1 MQVEKEEPLLCK
13 SRYIIMMRGVGR
25 KGWKKEVVEDRRM
38 RWGKKM
44 EEVVGAGQ
52 NQQSM
57 AW

>member
-1 MQVEKEEPLLCK
+1 MQVEKEESLCK
-13 SRYIIMMRGVGR
+13 SRYIVMMRGVGR
-25 KGWKKEVVEDRRM
+25 KGWKKEVVENRRM

>member
-1 MQVEKEEPLLCK
+1 MQVKKEESLCK
-13 SRYIIMMRGVGR
+13 SRYIVMMRGVGR

-38 RWGKKM
+38 RWEKKM

>member
-52 NQQSM
+52 N
-57 AW
+57 

>member
-1 MQVEKEEPLLCK
+1 MQVEKEESLCK
-13 SRYIIMMRGVGR
+13 SRYIVMMRGVGR

>member
-1 MQVEKEEPLLCK
+1 MQVEKEESLCK
-13 SRYIIMMRGVGR
+13 SRYIVMMRGGGR
-25 KGWKKEVVEDRRM
+25 KGWRQEVVEDRRM
-38 RWGKKM
+38 RWGRKM